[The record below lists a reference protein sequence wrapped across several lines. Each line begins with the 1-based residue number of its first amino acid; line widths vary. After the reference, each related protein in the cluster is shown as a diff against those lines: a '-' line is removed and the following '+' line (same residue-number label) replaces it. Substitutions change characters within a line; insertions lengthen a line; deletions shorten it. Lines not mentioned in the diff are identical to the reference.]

1 MINKTEISV
10 GSLIQLS
17 NGDILRVRSIDTA
30 RDIVALEYES
40 RAAGD
45 LPPAES
51 ASHLRLNAP
60 NLPPAGSREK
70 GSRTESGA
78 ARAGCILQMGRF
90 SECCQARI
98 KVSSRFVMA

>member
-1 MINKTEISV
+1 MINKKEISV

-17 NGDILRVRSIDTA
+17 NGDILRLRSIDTA

-60 NLPPAGSREK
+60 DLPPAVVGKKEVEQKAEPLEPVVFCKWVDLASAVK
-70 GSRTESGA
+70 LA
-78 ARAGCILQMGRF
+78 
-90 SECCQARI
+90 
-98 KVSSRFVMA
+98 